1 MESYKH
7 PQKMSKGDISIP
19 TLGDNAQLR
28 LKLCQDI
35 PEKLGTNISRPPLFF
50 PSQFVLSTLSL

>member
-50 PSQFVLSTLSL
+50 SPPNWY